1 MRKLFLLSLPLL
13 LLFWSGCSKNDTP
26 DPDPEP
32 EPEETPSGKWLRTGN
47 FIDVGRSYAVT
58 FTIGKDIYLS
68 TGYTGAAYM
77 NDLWVRD
84 PKTWAWTQMAS
95 IGAEGGE
102 EALVRGYSVGF
113 SLESGG
119 GAAGYVGLG
128 YTSDSQYLRDF
139 WRFDPS
145 SNRWTKLNDFGG
157 TARYGAVA
165 FVVNNK
171 AYVGTGYDGEDY
183 LKDFWQ
189 YDPAADSWK
198 RIDSFNGSKRR
209 GAMTFIIGPAA
220 YVVGGENNGQGVD
233 DFWAFDGLTETW
245 IRKRTISDASP
256 DDYDDDYE
264 IVRRYGAAFA
274 LDGKAYISCGDL
286 SNILRNDTWEYDP
299 LTDLWKREAVLDGP
313 ARTGAIGFSASG
325 YGFLATGRGGS
336 SCFNDVYQ
344 FLPPKK
350 PGE

>member
-1 MRKLFLLSLPLL
+1 MRRLCQLSLSLL
-13 LLFWSGCSKNDTP
+13 LLFWSGCSKNDAP
-26 DPDPEP
+26 DPDPKP
-32 EPEETPSGKWLRTGN
+32 KPEEILSGKWLRTGN
-47 FIDVGRSYAVT
+47 FINPGRSYAVT
-58 FTIGKDIYLS
+58 FTIVKDIYLS
-68 TGYTGAAYM
+68 TGCTDTGYL

-84 PKTWAWTQMAS
+84 SKTWAWTQMAS
-95 IGAEGGE
+95 IGVEGGE
-102 EALVRGYSVGF
+102 KALPRGYAVGF
-113 SLESGG
+113 SLQN
-119 GAAGYVGLG
+119 AGYVGLG
-128 YTSDSQYLRDF
+128 YTADTPYLRDF
-139 WRFDPS
+139 WRFDPA

-189 YDPAADSWK
+189 YDPAADSWEQVG
-198 RIDSFNGSKRR
+198 SFNGSKRR
-209 GAMTFIIGPAA
+209 GAMTFTIGPAA
-220 YVVGGENNGQGVD
+220 YVVGGENNGQGID

-256 DDYDDDYE
+256 NEYDDDYE
-264 IVRRYGAAFA
+264 IVRRYGAAFV

-286 SNILRNDTWEYDP
+286 NNILRNDTWEYDP
-299 LTDLWKREAVLDGP
+299 VTDLWKREAVLDGP
-313 ARTGAIGFSASG
+313 ARTGAMGFSGNG
-325 YGFLATGRGGS
+325 YGFLAAGRSES
-336 SCFNDVYQ
+336 SFFNDVYQ